1 MFVLRER
8 DHNPEQLEHHAKQI
22 QGWVGHESILET
34 MDTYG
39 HLFPDSF
46 EELAGKFEVYVQAQ
60 RVLLTERKMLA

>member
-1 MFVLRER
+1 MKTLRR
-8 DHNPEQLEHHAKQI
+8 GNAKQI

-46 EELAGKFEVYVQAQ
+46 DELAGKFEVYVQSQ
-60 RVLLTERKMLA
+60 QGFLTERKMLA